1 MSEPGGGGRQPD
13 LLASLPAERPGPDP
27 AALEGLRSGL
37 AELREEVAGLRGALE
52 AEGPAPATAGAL
64 DAWGERLA
72 GRMDAAAR
80 PDGGDAVEAAAD
92 RIEAALARV
101 SERLSAEI
109 GVLDRRLGDSRPE
122 GGGATAGHVDQAVEK
137 MTARTRL
144 DYGSIDTKLGM
155 LRRDVAGLRFRWRA
169 FLAPWVAFVFV
180 LGMLLES
187 RIHLLYRWLWVE

>member
-13 LLASLPAERPGPDP
+13 LLASLPAERPSPDP

-37 AELREEVAGLRGALE
+37 AELRDEVAGLRGALE

-64 DAWGERLA
+64 DAWGERVA
-72 GRMDAAAR
+72 GRVEAAAR
-80 PDGGDAVEAAAD
+80 PDGGDAVKAAAD

-109 GVLDRRLGDSRPE
+109 GVLDRRLGESRPD
-122 GGGATAGHVDQAVEK
+122 GGGVSADDLDEAVEK

-144 DYGSIDTKLGM
+144 DYSLLDTKLGM
-155 LRRDVAGLRFRWRA
+155 VRRDVSGLRFRWRA
-169 FLAPWVAFVFV
+169 FLAPWAAFVFV
-180 LGMLLES
+180 LGMVLES
-187 RIHLLYRWLWVE
+187 HIHLLYRWLWVE

>member
-1 MSEPGGGGRQPD
+1 MSEERGGDRQPD
-13 LLASLPAERPGPDP
+13 LLASLPAERPGLDT

-37 AELREEVAGLRGALE
+37 AELRDEVAGLRSALE
-52 AEGPAPATAGAL
+52 AEGPAPATAAAL

-80 PDGGDAVEAAAD
+80 PDGEHAVEAAAD

-109 GVLDRRLGDSRPE
+109 GVLDRRLGDSRAE
-122 GGGATAGHVDQAVEK
+122 GGGVTAGDLDEAVEK

-180 LGMLLES
+180 LGMVLES
-187 RIHLLYRWLWVE
+187 RIHVLYRWLWVE